1 MNVSVSEPLLFRSSS
16 GAVGKW
22 YAAQTRPEA
31 GVMVPYLV
39 LTACAAFGLLM
50 CAQEVAPTPNPS
62 SARRSLCLADRRQ
75 PAGQSDAREA
85 RRGNVLALPQSL
97 ALG

>member
-1 MNVSVSEPLLFRSSS
+1 MHFSEPLLSRSSI

-22 YAAQTRPEA
+22 YAAHTRPEA

-50 CAQEVAPTPNPS
+50 CAQEAAPAPNHW
-62 SARRSLCLADRRQ
+62 SAQRSLRLADRFG
-75 PAGQSDAREA
+75 PDGHPDARGT
-85 RRGNVLALPQSL
+85 RRRNDLAVPKSH
-97 ALG
+97 AVG